1 MNLSLKSFKLKFIRG
16 FAQAVETTFSNQNGM
31 TFEGFQFL
39 LPMVG
44 EMPRMKTK
52 GRKVQFVLAC
62 ARMCMNIKV

>member
-1 MNLSLKSFKLKFIRG
+1 MNLSLKGFKLKFVRG

-31 TFEGFQFL
+31 TIEGFQFL

-52 GRKVQFVLAC
+52 GR
-62 ARMCMNIKV
+62 